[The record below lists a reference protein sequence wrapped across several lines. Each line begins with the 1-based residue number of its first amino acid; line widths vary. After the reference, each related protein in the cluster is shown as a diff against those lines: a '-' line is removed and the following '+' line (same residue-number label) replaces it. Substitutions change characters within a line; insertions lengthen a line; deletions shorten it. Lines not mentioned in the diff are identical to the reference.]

1 MYVRRVSVYSVR
13 LWVGEGDEREER
25 ERGGGGE
32 MERGGMRSRH
42 VTAMYD
48 TAWSDGF
55 QEILFEVNIIHVNS
69 VR

>member
-1 MYVRRVSVYSVR
+1 MCVCVWVCARMRGR
-13 LWVGEGDEREER
+13 LRWEDEGREWKR
-25 ERGGGGE
+25 ESK
-32 MERGGMRSRH
+32 MCYRH

-55 QEILFEVNIIHVNS
+55 QEILFDVKIIHVNS